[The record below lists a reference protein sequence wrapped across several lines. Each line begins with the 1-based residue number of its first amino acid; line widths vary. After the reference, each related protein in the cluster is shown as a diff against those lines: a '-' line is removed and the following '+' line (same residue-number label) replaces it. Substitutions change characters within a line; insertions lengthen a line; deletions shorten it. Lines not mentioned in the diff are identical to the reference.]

1 MLGYLTTLTRELGR
15 GFLQVLYPGVCGAC
29 GRSLAAGET
38 GFCTACRAVLLTDPH
53 SACPRCASTI
63 GPYVPTE
70 HGCPHCRGI
79 HLHFDQ
85 ALRLGP
91 YDGLLRELILRI
103 KWSQGE
109 SLAEGLG
116 SLWAEHAGP
125 RLRAVGADLIIPVPL
140 HWWRRWKRGYN
151 QSETL
156 ARALAASL
164 NLPCRPA
171 WVRRIRYTPFQ
182 VHQTPAGRVKN
193 VHNAFRARTS
203 ARLRGRTVL
212 LVDDVLTTGSTC
224 SEVAK
229 ALREAGA
236 ARVTVAVL
244 AGPRG

>member
-91 YDGLLRELILRI
+91 YDGLLRELIL
-103 KWSQGE
+103 
-109 SLAEGLG
+109 
-116 SLWAEHAGP
+116 
-125 RLRAVGADLIIPVPL
+125 
-140 HWWRRWKRGYN
+140 
-151 QSETL
+151 
-156 ARALAASL
+156 
-164 NLPCRPA
+164 
-171 WVRRIRYTPFQ
+171 
-182 VHQTPAGRVKN
+182 
-193 VHNAFRARTS
+193 
-203 ARLRGRTVL
+203 
-212 LVDDVLTTGSTC
+212 
-224 SEVAK
+224 
-229 ALREAGA
+229 
-236 ARVTVAVL
+236 
-244 AGPRG
+244 